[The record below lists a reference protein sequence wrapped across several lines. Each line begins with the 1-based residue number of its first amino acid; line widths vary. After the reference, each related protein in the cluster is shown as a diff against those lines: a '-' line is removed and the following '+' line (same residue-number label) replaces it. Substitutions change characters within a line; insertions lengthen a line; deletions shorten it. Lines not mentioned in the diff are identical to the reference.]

1 MLANV
6 EGNLAVCQRRT
17 KLEKDACP
25 YRVTLNVTIGETSAP
40 VEGAGGGEQLPF
52 PAGGKKPVAS

>member
-6 EGNLAVCQRRT
+6 EGNLSICQRRT

-25 YRVTLNVTIGETSAP
+25 YRVTLNVTLGEAP
-40 VEGAGGGEQLPF
+40 VVPEAGSGGEEPPNRF
-52 PAGGKKPVAS
+52 GKKPVAS